1 MKESVP
7 SVAVVTDSI
16 ADIPMAEVEALQI
29 SVVPAILTIEGRTY
43 IDDGKEISRSE
54 FYKRM
59 PTLKEPPTT
68 AIPSSLAFEKIYQKL
83 LDSGFERI
91 LSIHVSG
98 RLSGMINAANQAAQT
113 FGDRIHIYDS
123 GQASMGLGF
132 QVMEAASAALA
143 GMPFESVLKTT
154 HNAQENIHL
163 IALIDTMEYLKRS
176 GRVSWLRAGL
186 GDLLNIKLLIRVA
199 DGIVEKVGLIRTR
212 RKGINQLLTLAKS
225 WGPLKRLAVLHSN
238 IPSEAAEV
246 TEQVRGLSS
255 IPPLIIDVTTLLGT
269 YVGPNG
275 IGLAGLCK

>member
-16 ADIPMAEVEALQI
+16 ADIPTAEVEALHI

-43 IDDGKEISRSE
+43 VDDGKEISRSE
-54 FYKRM
+54 FYQRM
-59 PTLKEPPTT
+59 PTMKEPPTT
-68 AIPSSLAFEKIYQKL
+68 AIPSSLAFEKTYQRL
-83 LDSGFERI
+83 MDSGFKRI

-98 RLSGMINAANQAAQT
+98 RLSGMLNAANQAAQA
-113 FGDRIHIYDS
+113 FGDRIHIFDS

-143 GMPFESVLKTT
+143 GMPFESVLETT
-154 HNAQENIHL
+154 RVAQENIRL

-176 GRVSWLRAGL
+176 GRVSWLRAEL

-199 DGIVEKVGLIRTR
+199 DGVVEKIGLIRTR
-212 RKGINQLLTLAKS
+212 RKGINQLLSLARS

-238 IPSEAAEV
+238 IPDKAVEV